1 MKHLVL
7 LAVTSLTFASAAVA
21 EGDATKGKSVFGK
34 CKACHSIADP
44 EGNVLV
50 KGGRTG
56 PNLYGLMGRQ
66 AGSVDYRFSSALV
79 SAGEDRLIW
88 DEAQTAAFVADPRGF
103 LKSLGG
109 SNKTKM
115 TFKLRKGG
123 ADVAAYL
130 ATFGDVPVVETVEGE
145 ADTSGETASE

>member
-44 EGNVLV
+44 EGNVLA

-56 PNLYGLMGRQ
+56 PNLYGLIGRQ
-66 AGSVDYRFSSALV
+66 AGTADFKFSSALV
-79 SAGEDRLIW
+79 SAGEEGLIW
-88 DEAQTAAFVADPRGF
+88 DVAQTAAFVADPRGF
-103 LKSLGG
+103 LKSLGV

-130 ATFGDVPVVETVEGE
+130 ATFGDVPAAEE
-145 ADTSGETASE
+145 ADTSVEAASE